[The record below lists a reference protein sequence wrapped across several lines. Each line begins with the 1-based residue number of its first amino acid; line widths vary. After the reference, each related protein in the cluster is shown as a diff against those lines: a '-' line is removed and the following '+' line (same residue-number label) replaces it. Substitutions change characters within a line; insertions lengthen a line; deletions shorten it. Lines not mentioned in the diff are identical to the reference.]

1 MMSET
6 NVSKSLTII
15 PLVLFVMAENA
26 SGAVDVKSSPQNA
39 EKRKFEEKGDG
50 EPVEKKKITMSFGE
64 PVEKKKIT
72 MSFGIKKKT
81 DLSANSKDTAQLI
94 KAAPVKISLSTQK
107 KTEPIPVKPQTAAI
121 AKAFNQDE
129 SDEEEEMPFEAK
141 MRMKNIGR
149 ETPTAAGPN
158 SFGKGRLGFVDR
170 NKAIERDIQKQ
181 LEDLGET

>member
-1 MMSET
+1 MATTDGSYQGNHGPCGAGSVTYTENHQGKILKRPVASRGSILLAILM
-6 NVSKSLTII
+6 
-15 PLVLFVMAENA
+15 VLEHCIYTLREQFA
-26 SGAVDVKSSPQNA
+26 
-39 EKRKFEEKGDG
+39 
-50 EPVEKKKITMSFGE
+50 
-64 PVEKKKIT
+64 
-72 MSFGIKKKT
+72 
-81 DLSANSKDTAQLI
+81 
-94 KAAPVKISLSTQK
+94 
-107 KTEPIPVKPQTAAI
+107 
-121 AKAFNQDE
+121 E

>member
-1 MMSET
+1 
-6 NVSKSLTII
+6 
-15 PLVLFVMAENA
+15 MAENA
-26 SGAVDVKSSPQNA
+26 SGAVDVKSTSQSA

-50 EPVEKKKITMSFGE
+50 EPVEKKKITMSFG
-64 PVEKKKIT
+64 
-72 MSFGIKKKT
+72 IKKKT
-81 DLSANSKDTAQLI
+81 DLSASSKDTAQLI

-129 SDEEEEMPFEAK
+129 SDDEEEMPFEAK

-181 LEDLGET
+181 LEDLGEA